1 MNSYYYNSVSFNEGQ
16 PLNNLIFVPGVCE
29 VENLDNADESWK
41 VWDSNFE
48 EEVAGMC
55 DGTPNPVNF
64 QILESPNDA
73 KAFYGMTYQGDYH
86 TI

>member
-1 MNSYYYNSVSFNEGQ
+1 M
-16 PLNNLIFVPGVCE
+16 NNLIFVPGVCE

-73 KAFYGMTYQGDYH
+73 KAFYGMTYQGNYNY

>member
-1 MNSYYYNSVSFNEGQ
+1 M
-16 PLNNLIFVPGVCE
+16 NNLIFVPGVCE

-41 VWDSNFE
+41 VWHSNFE
-48 EEVAGMC
+48 EEVSGMC

-73 KAFYGMTYQGDYH
+73 KAFYGMTYQGNYNY
-86 TI
+86 II